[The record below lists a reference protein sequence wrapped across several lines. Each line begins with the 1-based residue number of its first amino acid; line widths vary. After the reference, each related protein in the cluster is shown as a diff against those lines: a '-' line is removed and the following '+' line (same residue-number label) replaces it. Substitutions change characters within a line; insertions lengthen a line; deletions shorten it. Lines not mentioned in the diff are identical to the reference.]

1 MNAGKKVIG
10 TDSGALSKIKK
21 LQAEMEE
28 YSKEAAAEALAQA
41 EDAISTLAS
50 LGQRYR
56 LVRVTGRGKGMRQS
70 NPDRPCPVCQF
81 KTDPPHDA
89 RQHRGQGKSKRAF
102 TTAQLNEMGL
112 RKA

>member
-1 MNAGKKVIG
+1 MNMAKKAGG
-10 TDSGALSKIKK
+10 HDSGALSKIKK

-28 YSKEAAAEALAQA
+28 YSKEAVAEALAQA
-41 EDAISTLAS
+41 EDAIATLAS

-56 LVRVTGRGKGMRQS
+56 LVRASGRGKGMRQT

-102 TTAQLNEMGL
+102 TASQLTELGL
-112 RKA
+112 KKA

>member
-1 MNAGKKVIG
+1 MNAGKKASG
-10 TDSGALSKIKK
+10 QESGALSKIKK

-28 YSKEAAAEALAQA
+28 YSKEAVAEALEQA

-56 LVRVTGRGKGMRQS
+56 LVRVSGRGKGMRQT

-81 KTDPPHDA
+81 KTEPPHDA
-89 RQHRGQGKSKRAF
+89 RQHRGQGKNKRAF
-102 TTAQLNEMGL
+102 TAAQLTEMGL

>member
-1 MNAGKKVIG
+1 MNVAKKSG
-10 TDSGALSKIKK
+10 GQDGGALSKIKK
-21 LQAEMEE
+21 LQEQMEE
-28 YSKEAAAEALAQA
+28 YSKEAVAEALEQA
-41 EDAISTLAS
+41 EDAIATLSS

-56 LVRVTGRGKGMRQS
+56 LVRVSARGKGMRQT

-81 KTDPPHDA
+81 KTEPPHDA

-102 TTAQLNEMGL
+102 TSAQLAEMGL